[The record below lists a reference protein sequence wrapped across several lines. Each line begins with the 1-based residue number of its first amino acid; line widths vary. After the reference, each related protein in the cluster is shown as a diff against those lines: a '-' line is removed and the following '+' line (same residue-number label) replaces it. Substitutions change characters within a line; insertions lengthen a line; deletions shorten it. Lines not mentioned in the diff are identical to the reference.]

1 MKTNG
6 RAIEVTTKTRQEL
19 AKVFDCTERMVW
31 KALTWDSDTPL
42 ARKIRVAA
50 IEKGGRVMNWVPECE
65 TIHCTADGTMH
76 QTFGNGA
83 VIVAKRSIGEHI
95 AARVCQPASMGGK
108 PVTHRTKGCQAWQR
122 RENRQAWRHRDKKE

>member
-19 AKVFDCTERMVW
+19 AKVFGCTERMVW

-83 VIVAKRSIGEHI
+83 TITVDWAQHTVIAEDKAGHIIHYDNPTFMSLDEFHSIQAL
-95 AARVCQPASMGGK
+95 AASL
-108 PVTHRTKGCQAWQR
+108 
-122 RENRQAWRHRDKKE
+122 

>member
-76 QTFGNGA
+76 QTFENGA
-83 VIVAKRSIGEHI
+83 VIVADFGQRTVKVTDRHGVMQKGVSVNISLQEFANLQVW
-95 AARVCQPASMGGK
+95 AASL
-108 PVTHRTKGCQAWQR
+108 
-122 RENRQAWRHRDKKE
+122 

>member
-1 MKTNG
+1 MGMKTNG

-83 VIVAKRSIGEHI
+83 VIVADFGQRTVK
-95 AARVCQPASMGGK
+95 
-108 PVTHRTKGCQAWQR
+108 VTDRHGVMQKGVSVNISLQEFANLQAW
-122 RENRQAWRHRDKKE
+122 AASL

>member
-19 AKVFDCTERMVW
+19 AKVFDCTERMAR

-83 VIVAKRSIGEHI
+83 VIVADFGQRTVK
-95 AARVCQPASMGGK
+95 
-108 PVTHRTKGCQAWQR
+108 VTDRHGVMQKGVSVNISLQEFANLQAW
-122 RENRQAWRHRDKKE
+122 AASL

>member
-83 VIVAKRSIGEHI
+83 VIVADFGQRTVKVFDRYGVMQKGVSVNISLQEFANLQVW
-95 AARVCQPASMGGK
+95 AASL
-108 PVTHRTKGCQAWQR
+108 
-122 RENRQAWRHRDKKE
+122 

>member
-6 RAIEVTTKTRQEL
+6 RAIELTTKTRQEL
-19 AKVFDCTERMVW
+19 AKVFSCTERMVW

-65 TIHCTADGTMH
+65 TIHCTADGTMR

-83 VIVAKRSIGEHI
+83 VIVADFGQRTVK
-95 AARVCQPASMGGK
+95 
-108 PVTHRTKGCQAWQR
+108 VTDRHGVMQKGVSVNISLQEFANLQAW
-122 RENRQAWRHRDKKE
+122 AASL

>member
-83 VIVAKRSIGEHI
+83 VIVADFGQRTVKVTDRHGVMQKGVSVNISLQEFANLQVW
-95 AARVCQPASMGGK
+95 AASL
-108 PVTHRTKGCQAWQR
+108 
-122 RENRQAWRHRDKKE
+122 

>member
-19 AKVFDCTERMVW
+19 AKVFSCTERMVW

-83 VIVAKRSIGEHI
+83 VIVADFGQRTVKVTDRYGVMQKGVSVNISLQEFANLQVW
-95 AARVCQPASMGGK
+95 AASL
-108 PVTHRTKGCQAWQR
+108 
-122 RENRQAWRHRDKKE
+122 

>member
-19 AKVFDCTERMVW
+19 AKVFSCTERMVW

-76 QTFGNGA
+76 QTFENGA
-83 VIVAKRSIGEHI
+83 VIVADFGQRTVKVTDRHGVMQKGVSVNISLQEFANLQVW
-95 AARVCQPASMGGK
+95 AASL
-108 PVTHRTKGCQAWQR
+108 
-122 RENRQAWRHRDKKE
+122 

>member
-19 AKVFDCTERMVW
+19 AKVFSCTERMVL

-83 VIVAKRSIGEHI
+83 VIVADFGQRTVK
-95 AARVCQPASMGGK
+95 
-108 PVTHRTKGCQAWQR
+108 VTDRHGVMQKGVSVNISLQEFANLQAW
-122 RENRQAWRHRDKKE
+122 AASL

>member
-1 MKTNG
+1 MGMKTNG

-19 AKVFDCTERMVW
+19 AKVFSCTERMVW

-83 VIVAKRSIGEHI
+83 VIVADFGQRTVKVTDRYGVMQKGVSVNISLQEFANLQVW
-95 AARVCQPASMGGK
+95 AASL
-108 PVTHRTKGCQAWQR
+108 
-122 RENRQAWRHRDKKE
+122 